1 VGALAE
7 LVDNTIY
14 ATAVGLVKYGAGK
27 QSAVYRPEPN
37 GHLVSSLLER
47 MSRWLLRLARR

>member
-7 LVDNTIY
+7 MVDNSIY
-14 ATAVGLVKYGAGK
+14 ATAVGLVQYGARK
-27 QSAVYRPEPN
+27 QGALFRPESN